1 VHQSGSPARALG
13 DRLTGP
19 LIRGLHLGLG
29 LSPAAVTWLSFVA
42 SVLAAAAI
50 VAHRV
55 GLGLGLMALGQLLDG
70 LDGGIARTFG
80 LGSEAGH
87 RLDTALDRASEAVI
101 FLAFAAAG
109 LVPLRLV
116 LLAIVAIALVTS
128 VERRS
133 GFDPGFK
140 RVVLYFGLIFPWP
153 ALFSFIFIANLA
165 VYVVALLIIDCKFQL
180 RMDALGGDLDTICS
194 RAVLDE
200 PTWWRRAPAAPESA
214 RAADPAA

>member
-1 VHQSGSPARALG
+1 MHQPGSPARTAS
-13 DRLTGP
+13 DRINGP

-42 SVLAAAAI
+42 SVAAAAAFI
-50 VAHRV
+50 AHRI

-80 LGSEAGH
+80 LGSEAGR
-87 RLDTALDRASEAVI
+87 RLDTALDRASETVI

-116 LLAIVAIALVTS
+116 LLAFVAIALVTS
-128 VERRS
+128 IESRS

-140 RVVLYFGLIFPWP
+140 RFVLYFGLIFPWP
-153 ALFSFIFIANLA
+153 ALFSFIFLANLV
-165 VYVVALLIIDCKFQL
+165 VYVIALLIVDCKFQL

-194 RAVLDE
+194 RAVEQE
-200 PTWWRRAPAAPESA
+200 PRWWRWRTRGQVASPAD
-214 RAADPAA
+214 RPA